1 MELLLKPRYHLT
13 MLNPLRKRQNHSEP
27 RSRRLAELH
36 KLHLQ
41 VVGSFQQHCQ
51 HSRPSILFWS
61 EFSFGPVVFG
71 AKLMLCRLE
80 KPCLPHV
87 KFRYLTGYTPPSCAT
102 GVIESNAGPGHVFT
116 ATASLLNDHCDE
128 QPPERPFAVSPE
140 EIDRLFRTSLSLE
153 LGPDCTPIQIW
164 ANLIRISSRYPI
176 NNNMLRVLVDEFS
189 KYIRC
194 NRSVCSAYF

>member
-1 MELLLKPRYHLT
+1 
-13 MLNPLRKRQNHSEP
+13 
-27 RSRRLAELH
+27 
-36 KLHLQ
+36 
-41 VVGSFQQHCQ
+41 
-51 HSRPSILFWS
+51 
-61 EFSFGPVVFG
+61 
-71 AKLMLCRLE
+71 MLCRLE

-87 KFRYLTGYTPPSCAT
+87 KFRYMTGYIPPSCAT
-102 GVIESNAGPGHVFT
+102 SVTESNAGPGHVFT

-164 ANLIRISSRYPI
+164 ANLVRISSRYPI
-176 NNNMLRVLVDEFS
+176 SNNMLRVLVDECR

-194 NRSVCSAYF
+194 NRSVCSAHFERVKHLTFTASEPLSKDPLRATSYRISSPAKNLSPTGRCLDRRLGRHSTQPRRSSEILVRFVSVG